1 MTNAMSEI
9 ILMLIPL
16 HVSSYTIIGMQDGI
30 KVPHD
35 KPGDSSIKRAFM
47 AKVIPEKSSFSRCI
61 MIIDEG
67 DFERLNEGW
76 GSDLTRKPLGR
87 GVFISEVEF
96 VRIPTY

>member
-1 MTNAMSEI
+1 MNAMYEI
-9 ILMLIPL
+9 ILVPIPL

-35 KPGDSSIKRAFM
+35 KLGDSSIKRAFM
-47 AKVIPEKSSFSRCI
+47 VEVILEKSSFNKCI

>member
-1 MTNAMSEI
+1 
-9 ILMLIPL
+9 
-16 HVSSYTIIGMQDGI
+16 
-30 KVPHD
+30 
-35 KPGDSSIKRAFM
+35 M